1 MQHKISEKIS
11 AESSFTKAMF
21 TRDWFPGSTVESW
34 KVHRGL
40 VIRTVYLSYPNP
52 WLKENKATLSEHP
65 GLIWSF
71 PAAYGNWLRP
81 TKEIQEVNQV
91 NNLKFFC
98 TLVTQTFRLLSTPLA
113 ISLTCSLRVSFQVM
127 LGPAR
132 KRYRAAIVE
141 ICAV

>member
-34 KVHRGL
+34 KVSFTGDL
-40 VIRTVYLSYPNP
+40 LYEPSTYLIPIHDWKKTKRLFQNTPALYD
-52 WLKENKATLSEHP
+52 LS
-65 GLIWSF
+65 
-71 PAAYGNWLRP
+71 AYGNWLRP